1 MKKYLV
7 ILAVIGFTVFS
18 GLIYGVNMILDQ
30 KEAVKIEYEV
40 LEGDPAVAEGISF
53 HVRNQWS
60 GKLHWD
66 SQVTL
71 GKGGEVVEMITK
83 LEERFADPTEETY
96 YSYNRFY
103 EKVNMYLEHNGFAV
117 ENTWIQASGC
127 DEEVC
132 REMLEKCAAE
142 TKPGE
147 TKTETVPLKEYQ
159 AYYDLY
165 LNLNL
170 GSGSYYVVGDEWEMV
185 DKWFQIKI
193 PDSHQMEVT
202 VQKDEQGEII
212 MQRCDCAYGLQ
223 TLECSAVQTADA
235 VYFVFYGVD
244 TEGQP
249 YDLSLERGNGIF
261 CIPLAPVEEESKSVY
276 YSSET
281 IVNYEKAKKAFL
293 LPDKDCYPLELIA
306 DEEEQVLYLLTKE
319 QEKAVLRI
327 IDIKTMEEKQKLEL
341 AANPYHGTEQQID
354 VLEDGL
360 VVLLSD
366 NSFCY
371 LEEENGV
378 LEKKIAVNLGEGPR
392 TSDGKYW
399 YDLVYQ
405 DGKATLLIA
414 EYGNGST
421 EAYVYVLSE
430 KGVVYK
436 AHFMPS
442 FAYEQYHGGSDW
454 IHLRQEDPLEITVE

>member
-1 MKKYLV
+1 MKKYIVMLV
-7 ILAVIGFTVFS
+7 VIGLTVFG
-18 GLIYGVNMILDQ
+18 GLAYGVNMIWNQ
-30 KEAVKIEYEV
+30 KDAVKIEYEV
-40 LEGDPAVAEGISF
+40 LEGDPAVAEGITF

-71 GKGGEVVEMITK
+71 GEGGMVVKAVTE
-83 LEERFADPTEETY
+83 LEDRFADPTEETY

-103 EKVNMYLEHNGFAV
+103 EKVNLHLEHNGFAV

-127 DEEVC
+127 DEAVC

-147 TKTETVPLKEYQ
+147 TKTKTVPLKEYQ

-185 DKWFQIKI
+185 DKWFQIMI

-223 TLECSAVQTADA
+223 TLECSAVQTADG

-249 YDLSLERGNGIF
+249 YDLRLERGNGIF

-281 IVNYEKAKKAFL
+281 IVNYEKAKNAFL

-327 IDIKTMEEKQKLEL
+327 IDITTMEERQKLEL
-341 AANPYHGTEQQID
+341 MDNPYYWNEQQMD
-354 VLEDGL
+354 VLEEGL
-360 VVLLSD
+360 VVLLGD

-371 LEEENGV
+371 LEEKNGV

-405 DGKATLLIA
+405 DAKASLIIA

-430 KGVVYK
+430 NAVEYK
-436 AHFMPS
+436 AHFVPS
-442 FAYEQYHGGSDW
+442 FAYEQYGGYDW
-454 IHLRQEDPLEITVE
+454 IHLRREEPLEITME

>member
-1 MKKYLV
+1 MKRYIV
-7 ILAVIGFTVFS
+7 ILAVIGVAVFS
-18 GLIYGVNMILDQ
+18 GLIYGVNMILNQ

-40 LEGDPAVAEGISF
+40 LEGNPAEAEGISF

-71 GKGGEVVEMITK
+71 GEGGKVVKAVTE
-83 LEERFADPTEETY
+83 LEDRFDDPTEEAY
-96 YSYNRFY
+96 FPYNRFY
-103 EKVNMYLEHNGFAV
+103 EKVNMHLEYNGLAV
-117 ENTWIQASGC
+117 EDTWIHASGC
-127 DEEVC
+127 DMEVC
-132 REMLEKCAAE
+132 REMLEDCAAE

-147 TKTETVPLKEYQ
+147 TKTKTVPLKEYQ

-165 LNLNL
+165 LLLNL
-170 GSGSYYVVGDEWEMV
+170 DSGSYYVVGNEWEMV
-185 DKWFQIKI
+185 DKWIQIKI

-202 VQKDEQGEII
+202 VQKDAQGKII

-223 TLECSAVQTADA
+223 TLECSSVQTADD

-261 CIPLAPVEEESKSVY
+261 CIPLTPVEEESKSVY
-276 YSSET
+276 SGAT
-281 IVNYEKAKKAFL
+281 VVNYDGAKKVFT
-293 LPDKDCYPLELIA
+293 LPEEGCCPLELIA

-341 AANPYHGTEQQID
+341 IECPYYWNEQQID

-360 VVLLSD
+360 VVLLGD

-371 LEEENGV
+371 LEEHNGV
-378 LEKKIAVNLGEGPR
+378 YEKKIAVNLGEGPQP
-392 TSDGKYW
+392 SDGKYD
-399 YDLVYQ
+399 YDLIYQ
-405 DGKATLLIA
+405 DGKAAMVIA

-430 KGVVYK
+430 NAVEYK

-442 FAYEQYHGGSDW
+442 FAYEQYYGGSEW
-454 IHLRQEDPLEITVE
+454 IHLRREEPLEIMVE